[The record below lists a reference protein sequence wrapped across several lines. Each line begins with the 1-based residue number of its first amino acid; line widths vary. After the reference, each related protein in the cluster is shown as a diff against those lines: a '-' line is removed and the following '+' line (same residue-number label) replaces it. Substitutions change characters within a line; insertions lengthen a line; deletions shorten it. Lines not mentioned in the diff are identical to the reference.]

1 MFVWFLMDQSWHCH
15 KVGILLLVKIPK
27 SKEIIGVCQ
36 STGPSSAH
44 DSKIIKAASPSTIT
58 VGIKL
63 AKVSEAFT
71 ARWYRFTNKKITNK
85 ERSIPY
91 AIMAYKRGIVIIRQS

>member
-1 MFVWFLMDQSWHCH
+1 
-15 KVGILLLVKIPK
+15 LVKIPK

-36 STGPSSAH
+36 STALSSVH
-44 DSKIIKAASPSTIT
+44 DSKIIMTARPNTIT
-58 VGIKL
+58 VAIKL
-63 AKVSEAFT
+63 ATVSEAFV

-91 AIMAYKRGIVIIRQS
+91 AIMAYKRGIVII